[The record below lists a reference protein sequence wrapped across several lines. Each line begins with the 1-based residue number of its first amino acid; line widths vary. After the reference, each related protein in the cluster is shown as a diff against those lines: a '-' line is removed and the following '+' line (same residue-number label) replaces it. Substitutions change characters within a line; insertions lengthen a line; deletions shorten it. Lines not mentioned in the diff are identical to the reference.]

1 MPVGLGREITA
12 SMNEAPSVEVAL
24 MPPNSPFA
32 GVIARIA
39 GGLGAAFVRPDLV
52 VSSDIAVRILVVDLT
67 RITSP
72 ARLNNRCIVISD
84 DTAFTAWDVI
94 PPDEVEARLPRA
106 LRNLVDMELLRV
118 RADGERETIAVL
130 NQIGYALSAITDRTQ
145 LLDELLT
152 HSRRAVR
159 ADGASIYLIDDAAVG
174 SDATLGGARVA
185 RTMRFAA
192 AQNDT
197 VPFFPPRTTIPVDDS
212 SLVGFV
218 AHRALPMNVADVR
231 HLPRDVPYKPS
242 GTFDAAT
249 GYETRSA
256 MLVPLMDRDGR
267 VIGVLLFVNHKGVAG
282 IPLASFDRVTQFSE
296 RHVALARS
304 IASQAAVALE
314 NYRLYRE
321 ITTLFDGFVEAAV
334 TAIEAR
340 DPSTGGHSHRVA
352 QLTELLARN
361 ISDAED
367 PPFSAIRFSVRELT
381 ELHYAAI
388 LHDFGKVG
396 VREEVLLK
404 AARLYPWELAQIEQR
419 FRVAALQAQL
429 EAIREH
435 TVAAQHP
442 ARMTQLQE
450 DLTLVRRLNR
460 LGRVGENESTAIR
473 AVAERWRLSETEP
486 VLHPR
491 EVRRLCIPLGTLDPE
506 ERLEIERHVEHTY
519 RFLRVIPW
527 TRELRN
533 VPSLAYAH
541 HEKLDGTGYPR
552 RLRGEAIPYGARLMT
567 IADIFDALTAGDR
580 PYKGAMSPEK
590 AVQILRGEAAAGK
603 VMAEAVE
610 LLNAQ
615 RLWTQIIDPSA

>member
-1 MPVGLGREITA
+1 MRGMGRDITA
-12 SMNEAPSVEVAL
+12 SINEAPTVEIAL
-24 MPPNSPFA
+24 LPANSPFA
-32 GVIARIA
+32 GTVARIA
-39 GGLGAAFVRPDLV
+39 EGLGAAFVRAESAPSPEV
-52 VSSDIAVRILVVDLT
+52 PTRVLVVDLT

-72 ARLNNRCIVISD
+72 ARLNNRCVVISD
-84 DTAFTAWDVI
+84 DTGFTAWDIV
-94 PPDEVEARLPRA
+94 PPDEVESRLPRT
-106 LRNLVDMELLRV
+106 LRNLVDIELLRT
-118 RADGERETIAVL
+118 RAEGERETIAVL
-130 NQIGYALSAITDRTQ
+130 NQIGYALSAITDRTR

-152 HSRRAVR
+152 HSRRAVK
-159 ADGASIYLIDDAAVG
+159 ADGASIYLIDEAAVG
-174 SDATLGGARVA
+174 ADATLGGARVG
-185 RTMRFAA
+185 RTIRFAA

-197 VPFFPPRTTIPVDDS
+197 VPFFPPRAVLPVDDG

-218 AHRALPMNVADVR
+218 ANRALPMNIPDVR
-231 HLPRDVPYKPS
+231 RLPREVPYRPTGS
-242 GTFDAAT
+242 FDEAT
-249 GYETRSA
+249 GYQTRSV

-267 VIGVLLFVNHKGVAG
+267 VIGVLLFVNHKPVAG
-282 IPLASFDRVTQFSE
+282 IPLASFDRVGVFTD
-296 RHVALARS
+296 RHLALARS
-304 IASQAAVALE
+304 VASQAAVALE

-352 QLTELLARN
+352 QLTELMARE
-361 ISDAED
+361 ISDSTER
-367 PPFSAIRFSVRELT
+367 PFSQVRFSQRELT

-429 EAIREH
+429 EAIRDN
-435 TVAAQHP
+435 VSGLLP
-442 ARMTQLQE
+442 ARLTQLQE

-460 LGRVGENESTAIR
+460 LGRVGETEAA
-473 AVAERWRLSETEP
+473 AVRGVSERWRLSETEP

-533 VPSLAYAH
+533 VPTLAYAH

-567 IADIFDALTAGDR
+567 VADIFDALTAGDR
-580 PYKGAMSPEK
+580 PYKGALSAEK
-590 AVQILRGEAAAGK
+590 AVQILRAEAAAGK
-603 VMAEAVE
+603 VMPDVVE
-610 LLNAQ
+610 LLNAK
-615 RLWTQIIDPSA
+615 RLWQQVIEPGG

>member
-1 MPVGLGREITA
+1 MARGDTTA
-12 SMNEAPSVEVAL
+12 SLNEAPSVEVAL
-24 MPPNSPFA
+24 MPANSPYA
-32 GVIARIA
+32 GIVARIA
-39 GGLGAAFVRPDLV
+39 AGLGAAFVRPDLMP
-52 VSSDIAVRILVVDLT
+52 SSEAVVRILIVDLT

-94 PPDEVEARLPRA
+94 PPDEVEPRLPRA
-106 LRNLVDMELLRV
+106 LRNLVDTELLRA
-118 RADGERETIAVL
+118 REEGERETIAVL

-152 HSRRAVR
+152 HSRRALR
-159 ADGASIYLIDDAAVG
+159 ADGASIYLIDDTAVG
-174 SDATLGGARVA
+174 ADATLGGARAA
-185 RTMRFAA
+185 RMMRFAA

-218 AHRALPMNVADVR
+218 AHRALPMNVPDVR
-231 HLPRDVPYKPS
+231 MLPRDVPYRPN
-242 GTFDAAT
+242 GTFDDAT

-256 MLVPLMDRDGR
+256 LLVPLMDRDGR
-267 VIGVLLFVNHKGVAG
+267 VIAVLLFVNHKSVAG
-282 IPLASFDRVTQFSE
+282 IPLASFDRVTQFTD

-304 IASQAAVALE
+304 IASQATVALE

-352 QLTELLARN
+352 QLTELLARHV
-361 ISDAED
+361 SDSEEG
-367 PPFSAIRFSVRELT
+367 PFASVRFSQRELR

-388 LHDFGKVG
+388 LHDFGKVA

-429 EAIREH
+429 EALREH
-435 TVAAQHP
+435 ADPSSPP
-442 ARMTQLQE
+442 ARLAQLHD

-460 LGRVGENESTAIR
+460 LNRVGETESHAIR
-473 AVAERWRLSETEP
+473 AVAERWRLSEAEP
-486 VLHPR
+486 VLYPR
-491 EVRRLCIPLGTLDPE
+491 EVRRLCIPMGTLDPE
-506 ERLEIERHVEHTY
+506 ERLEIERHVDHTY

-541 HEKLDGTGYPR
+541 HEKVDGSGYPR
-552 RLRGEAIPYGARLMT
+552 RLRGDAIPYGARLMT

-590 AVQILRGEAAAGK
+590 ALQILRAEAAAGK
-603 VMAEAVE
+603 VMGDVVE
-610 LLNAQ
+610 MLAAR
-615 RLWTQIIDPSA
+615 RLWTSVVDPNM

>member
-1 MPVGLGREITA
+1 MATSRDITQ
-12 SMNEAPSVEVAL
+12 SFNDAPRVEVVL
-24 MPPNSPFA
+24 MPANSPFN
-32 GVIARIA
+32 GVVARITSQ
-39 GGLGAAFVRPDLV
+39 LGALLVRGDQV
-52 VSSDIAVRILVVDLT
+52 MSSDIATRIHVVDLT
-67 RITSP
+67 RITTP
-72 ARLNNRCIVISD
+72 ARLNTRCLVISD
-84 DTAFTAWDVI
+84 DNNFTAFDVI
-94 PPDEVEARLPRA
+94 PPDEVERRMPRSM
-106 LRNLVDMELLRV
+106 RNLIEHELLRV
-118 RADGERETIAVL
+118 RAEGEREIIAVL
-130 NQIGYALSAITDRTQ
+130 NQIGYALSAITERSR

-159 ADGASIYLIDDAAVG
+159 ADGASIYLTDEPAIGAEG
-174 SDATLGGARVA
+174 TLGGARVG
-185 RTMRFAA
+185 RTMRFSA

-197 VPFFPPRTTIPVDDS
+197 VPFFPPRSTIPVDDT

-218 AHRALPMNVADVR
+218 ANRALPMNIPDVR
-231 HLPRDVPYKPS
+231 ALPRDVPYRPS
-242 GTFDAAT
+242 GTFDEAT
-249 GYETRSA
+249 GYETRSV

-267 VIGVLLFVNHKGVAG
+267 VIGVLLFVNHKQAPG
-282 IPLASFDRVTQFSE
+282 IPLATFDRVTAFSE
-296 RHVALARS
+296 RHLALARS
-304 IASQAAVALE
+304 VASQAAVALE

-352 QLTELLARN
+352 QLTEMMAREV
-361 ISDAED
+361 SDSDEAAFQAVH
-367 PPFSAIRFSVRELT
+367 FSQRELT

-429 EAIREH
+429 EAIREN
-435 TVAAQHP
+435 TGGSMLP
-442 ARMTQLQE
+442 GRMGQLSD

-460 LGRVGENESTAIR
+460 LGRVGDPEAAAIR
-473 AVAERWRLSETEP
+473 QVADRWRLSETEP

-491 EVRRLCIPLGTLDPE
+491 EVRRLCIPIGTLDPE

-533 VPSLAYAH
+533 VPTLAYAH
-541 HEKLDGTGYPR
+541 HEKIDGTGYPR
-552 RLRGEAIPYGARLMT
+552 RLKGEAIPYGARLMA

-590 AVQILRGEAAAGK
+590 ALQILRVEASGGK
-603 VMAEAVE
+603 VMSEAVE
-610 LLNAQ
+610 LLAAR
-615 RLWTQIIDPSA
+615 RLWLNVTEPNQ

>member
-1 MPVGLGREITA
+1 MLGRETTA
-12 SMNEAPSVEVAL
+12 SMNDAPNVEVAL
-24 MPPNSPFA
+24 MPANSPF
-32 GVIARIA
+32 GGLVARIA
-39 GGLGAAFVRPDLV
+39 AGLGAVMVRPDLV
-52 VSSDIAVRILVVDLT
+52 LSAETTVRVVIVDLT
-67 RITSP
+67 RVTTP
-72 ARLNNRCIVISD
+72 ARLNHRCIVISD

-94 PPDEVEARLPRA
+94 PPDEVEARLARA
-106 LRNLVDMELLRV
+106 MRNLVETELLRA
-118 RADGERETIAVL
+118 RAEGERETITVL
-130 NQIGYALSAITDRTQ
+130 NQIGYALSAITDRSR

-152 HSRRAVR
+152 HSRRALR
-159 ADGASIYLIDDAAVG
+159 ADGASIYLIDEAMVG
-174 SDATLGGARVA
+174 SDATLGGARVG

-192 AQNDT
+192 AQNDS
-197 VPFFPPRTTIPVDDS
+197 VPFFPPRATIPVDDA

-218 AHRALPMNVADVR
+218 ANRALPMNIADVR
-231 HLPRDVPYKPS
+231 ALPTDVPYKPS
-242 GTFDAAT
+242 GTFDKTT
-249 GYETRSA
+249 GYETRSTL
-256 MLVPLMDRDGR
+256 LVPLMDRDCR
-267 VIGVLLFVNHKGVAG
+267 VIGVLLFVNHKPVAG
-282 IPLASFDRVTQFSE
+282 IPLANFGRVSPFSE
-296 RHVALARS
+296 RHLALARS
-304 IASQAAVALE
+304 VASQAAVALE

-352 QLTELLARN
+352 QLTEILART
-361 ISDAED
+361 ISDADD
-367 PPFSAIRFSVRELT
+367 PPFAPVRFSQRELT
-381 ELHYAAI
+381 ELHYAAL

-429 EAIREH
+429 EAIREN
-435 TVAAQHP
+435 AAAGMLP
-442 ARMTQLQE
+442 TRLGQLQD

-460 LGRVGENESTAIR
+460 LGRVGDPEAGAIKS
-473 AVAERWRLSETEP
+473 VAERWKLSETEP

-491 EVRRLCIPLGTLDPE
+491 EVRRLCIPVGTLDPE

-533 VPSLAYAH
+533 VPTLAYAH
-541 HEKLDGTGYPR
+541 HEKIDGTGYPR

-590 AVQILRGEAAAGK
+590 AVQILRTEAAGGK
-603 VMAEAVE
+603 VMHDAVE
-610 LLNAQ
+610 LLAGR
-615 RLWTQIIDPSA
+615 RLWTQIVEPNV

>member
-1 MPVGLGREITA
+1 VTRDITQ
-12 SMNEAPSVEVAL
+12 SLNEAPSVEVVM
-24 MPPNSPFA
+24 MPANSPFSGA
-32 GVIARIA
+32 VARITA
-39 GGLGAAFVRPDLV
+39 DVGGVLVRGDQMMSNEVAA
-52 VSSDIAVRILVVDLT
+52 RIHVVDLT
-67 RITSP
+67 RITTP

-84 DTAFTAWDVI
+84 DNTFTAFDVI
-94 PPDEVEARLPRA
+94 PPDDVERRLPRA
-106 LRNLVDMELLRV
+106 LRNLVQHEVLRV
-118 RADGERETIAVL
+118 RAEGEREIIAVL
-130 NQIGYALSAITDRTQ
+130 NQIGYALSAITERSR

-159 ADGASIYLIDDAAVG
+159 ADGASIYLTDEPAVG
-174 SDATLGGARVA
+174 GEGTLGGALA
-185 RTMRFAA
+185 GRTMRFAA

-197 VPFFPPRTTIPVDDS
+197 VPFFPPRSTIPVDDT

-218 AHRALPMNVADVR
+218 ANRALPMNIPDVR
-231 HLPRDVPYKPS
+231 ALPRDVPYRPS
-242 GTFDAAT
+242 GTFDETT

-267 VIGVLLFVNHKGVAG
+267 VIGVLLFVNHKQAPG
-282 IPLASFDRVTQFSE
+282 IPLATFDRVTAFSD
-296 RHVALARS
+296 RHLALARS
-304 IASQAAVALE
+304 VASQAAVALE

-340 DPSTGGHSHRVA
+340 DPSTGGHSYRVA
-352 QLTELLARN
+352 QLTQMMARE
-361 ISDAED
+361 ISESDE
-367 PPFSAIRFSVRELT
+367 PPFRSVSFTQRELT

-396 VREEVLLK
+396 VREEVLVK

-419 FRVAALQAQL
+419 FRVAYLQAQL
-429 EAIREH
+429 EAIRENNGG
-435 TVAAQHP
+435 TMLP
-442 ARMTQLQE
+442 TRMGQLSD

-460 LGRVGENESTAIR
+460 LGRVGDAETLAIKQ
-473 AVAERWRLSETEP
+473 VAERWRLSETEP

-491 EVRRLCIPLGTLDPE
+491 EVRRLCIPIGTLDPE

-533 VPSLAYAH
+533 VPTLAYAH
-541 HEKLDGTGYPR
+541 HEKIDGTGYPR
-552 RLRGEAIPYGARLMT
+552 RLKGEAIPYGARLMT
-567 IADIFDALTAGDR
+567 ISDIFDALTAGDR

-590 AVQILRGEAAAGK
+590 AVQILRGEAGAGK

-610 LLNAQ
+610 LLAAK
-615 RLWTQIIDPSA
+615 RLWLNVNEPNL

>member
-1 MPVGLGREITA
+1 MRGARDITA
-12 SMNEAPSVEVAL
+12 SMNEAPSVEIAL
-24 MPPNSPFA
+24 MPADSPFA
-32 GVIARIA
+32 ATVARIA
-39 GGLGAAFVRPDLV
+39 TGLGAMLVRHDAMPSAEV
-52 VSSDIAVRILVVDLT
+52 PVRILVVDLT

-72 ARLNNRCIVISD
+72 ARLNNRCVVISD
-84 DTAFTAWDVI
+84 DPSFTAWDVI
-94 PPDEVEARLPRA
+94 PPDEVEARLPRSV
-106 LRNLVDMELLRV
+106 RNLVDCELLRA
-118 RADGERETIAVL
+118 RAEGERETIAVL
-130 NQIGYALSAITDRTQ
+130 NQIGYALSAITDRTR

-152 HSRRAVR
+152 HSRRAVK
-159 ADGASIYLIDDAAVG
+159 ADGASIYLIDEAAVG
-174 SDATLGGARVA
+174 ADATLGGARVG
-185 RTMRFAA
+185 RTIRFAA

-197 VPFFPPRTTIPVDDS
+197 VPFFPPRAVLPVDDA

-218 AHRALPMNVADVR
+218 ANRALPMNIPDVR
-231 HLPRDVPYKPS
+231 KLPREVPYRPS
-242 GTFDAAT
+242 GAFDEAT
-249 GYETRSA
+249 GYQTRSV

-267 VIGVLLFVNHKGVAG
+267 VIGVLLFVNHKPVAG
-282 IPLASFDRVTQFSE
+282 IPLASFDRIGVFTD
-296 RHVALARS
+296 RHLALARS
-304 IASQAAVALE
+304 VASQVAVALE

-321 ITTLFDGFVEAAV
+321 ITMLFDGFVEAAV

-352 QLTELLARN
+352 QLTELLAREIN
-361 ISDAED
+361 DSDEK
-367 PPFSAIRFSVRELT
+367 PFAAVRFSQRELT

-429 EAIREH
+429 EAIKEH
-435 TVAAQHP
+435 SVP
-442 ARMTQLQE
+442 GMLPGRLSQLHD

-460 LGRVGENESTAIR
+460 LGRVGDNESA
-473 AVAERWRLSETEP
+473 AVRGVADRWRLSETEP

-533 VPSLAYAH
+533 VPTLAYAH
-541 HEKLDGTGYPR
+541 HEKLDGSGYPR

-567 IADIFDALTAGDR
+567 VADIFDALTAGDR
-580 PYKGAMSPEK
+580 PYKGALSPEK
-590 AVQILRGEAAAGK
+590 AVQILRAESASGK
-603 VMAEAVE
+603 VMADVVE
-610 LLNAQ
+610 LLNAK
-615 RLWTQIIDPSA
+615 RLWQQVVEPGS

>member
-1 MPVGLGREITA
+1 MPGIGRDITVNT
-12 SMNEAPSVEVAL
+12 SEAPTVEVTL

-32 GVIARIA
+32 ATIGRIA
-39 GGLGAAFVRPDLV
+39 LELGAVLVRPDCV
-52 VSSDIAVRILVVDLT
+52 MSPEIAVRIVVVDLT
-67 RITSP
+67 RITTP

-84 DTAFTAWDVI
+84 DAGFTAWDVI
-94 PPDEVEARLPRA
+94 PPDEVSARLPRA
-106 LRNLVDMELLRV
+106 LRNLVDIEILRT
-118 RADGERETIAVL
+118 RAEGERETIAVL
-130 NQIGYALSAITDRTQ
+130 NQIGYALSAITDRTR

-152 HSRRAVR
+152 HSRRALR
-159 ADGASIYLIDDAAVG
+159 ADGASIYLIDESAAG
-174 SDATLGGARVA
+174 SDATLGGARVG
-185 RTMRFAA
+185 RTIRFSA

-197 VPFFPPRTTIPVDDS
+197 VPFFPPRAVLPVDDS

-218 AHRALPMNVADVR
+218 ANRALPMNIPDIRA
-231 HLPRDVPYKPS
+231 LPKEVPYRPS
-242 GTFDAAT
+242 GAFDRAT
-249 GYETRSA
+249 GYQTRSV

-267 VIGVLLFVNHKGVAG
+267 VIGVLLFVNHKPVSG
-282 IPLASFDRVTQFSE
+282 IPLATFDRVSAFSD
-296 RHVALARS
+296 RHLALARS
-304 IASQAAVALE
+304 VASQAAVALE

-321 ITTLFDGFVEAAV
+321 ITTLFDGFVEASV

-352 QLTELLARN
+352 QLTELLARDV
-361 ISDAED
+361 SDSTEKSFAHV
-367 PPFSAIRFSVRELT
+367 RFTARELT
-381 ELHYAAI
+381 ELHYAAM

-419 FRVAALQAQL
+419 FRVASLQAQL
-429 EAIREH
+429 EAIKEH
-435 TVAAQHP
+435 SP
-442 ARMTQLQE
+442 PDMLPGRLSQLQE

-460 LGRVGENESTAIR
+460 LGRVGDPEGVAIR
-473 AVAERWRLSETEP
+473 AVAERWRLSDAEP
-486 VLHPR
+486 VLHAR
-491 EVRRLCIPLGTLDPE
+491 EVRRLCIPHGTLDPE

-533 VPSLAYAH
+533 VPTLAYAH

-590 AVQILRGEAAAGK
+590 AITILRTEASAGK
-603 VMAEAVE
+603 VMSEAVE
-610 LLNAQ
+610 LLNTR
-615 RLWTQIIDPSA
+615 RLWTQIVEPGS

>member
-1 MPVGLGREITA
+1 MPPPRDITQSFNDSPA
-12 SMNEAPSVEVAL
+12 VEVVLVPA
-24 MPPNSPFA
+24 NSPFNA
-32 GVIARIA
+32 LVARITTEV
-39 GGLGAAFVRPDLV
+39 GGVLVRGEQPMTSDVAA
-52 VSSDIAVRILVVDLT
+52 RIHVVDLT
-67 RITSP
+67 RITTP
-72 ARLNNRCIVISD
+72 ARLNSRCIVISD
-84 DTAFTAWDVI
+84 DNAFTAFDVI
-94 PPDEVEARLPRA
+94 PPDEVERRLPRA
-106 LRNLVDMELLRV
+106 MRNLVQHELLRV
-118 RADGERETIAVL
+118 RAEGDREIIAVL
-130 NQIGYALSAITDRTQ
+130 NQIGYALSAITERSR

-159 ADGASIYLIDDAAVG
+159 ADGASIYLADEPAVG
-174 SDATLGGARVA
+174 SEGTLGGSRAG
-185 RTMRFAA
+185 RTMRFSA

-197 VPFFPPRTTIPVDDS
+197 VPFFPPRSTIPVDDT

-218 AHRALPMNVADVR
+218 ANRALPMNIPDVR
-231 HLPRDVPYKPS
+231 ALPKDVPYRPS
-242 GTFDAAT
+242 GTFDEST

-267 VIGVLLFVNHKGVAG
+267 VIGVLLFVNHKQAPG
-282 IPLASFDRVTQFSE
+282 IPLASFERVTAFSE
-296 RHVALARS
+296 RHLALARS
-304 IASQAAVALE
+304 VASQAAVALE

-352 QLTELLARN
+352 QLTEMMAREVSESN
-361 ISDAED
+361 EAA
-367 PPFSAIRFSVRELT
+367 FANVTFTQRELT
-381 ELHYAAI
+381 EIHYAAI

-429 EAIREH
+429 EAIREN
-435 TVAAQHP
+435 TGGSMLP
-442 ARMTQLQE
+442 GRMGQLAD

-460 LGRVGENESTAIR
+460 LGRVGDPETVAIKQ
-473 AVAERWRLSETEP
+473 VADRWRLSEAEP

-491 EVRRLCIPLGTLDPE
+491 EVRRLCIQIGTLDPE

-533 VPSLAYAH
+533 VPTLAYAH
-541 HEKLDGTGYPR
+541 HEKLDGSGYPR
-552 RLRGEAIPYGARLMT
+552 RLKGEAIPYGARLMA

-590 AVQILRGEAAAGK
+590 SMQILRAEAAAGK
-603 VMAEAVE
+603 LMTDAVE
-610 LLNAQ
+610 LLAAK
-615 RLWTQIIDPSA
+615 RLWLNVTEPNQ

>member
-1 MPVGLGREITA
+1 MPSPRDITQ
-12 SMNEAPSVEVAL
+12 SFNESPVVEVVLVPA
-24 MPPNSPFA
+24 NSPFNA
-32 GVIARIA
+32 LVARIA
-39 GGLGAAFVRPDLV
+39 GEVGGVLVRGEQPMTSDVAA
-52 VSSDIAVRILVVDLT
+52 RIHVVDLT
-67 RITSP
+67 RITTP
-72 ARLNNRCIVISD
+72 ARLNSRCIVIAD
-84 DTAFTAWDVI
+84 DNAFTAFDVI
-94 PPDEVEARLPRA
+94 PPDEVERRLPRA
-106 LRNLVDMELLRV
+106 MCNLVQHELLRV
-118 RADGERETIAVL
+118 RAEGDREIIAVL
-130 NQIGYALSAITDRTQ
+130 NQIGYALSAITERSR

-159 ADGASIYLIDDAAVG
+159 ADGASIYLADEPAVCSEG
-174 SDATLGGARVA
+174 TLGGSRAV
-185 RTMRFAA
+185 RTMRFSA

-197 VPFFPPRTTIPVDDS
+197 VPFFPPRSTIPVDDT

-218 AHRALPMNVADVR
+218 ANRALPMNIPDVR
-231 HLPRDVPYKPS
+231 ALPKDVPYRPS
-242 GTFDAAT
+242 GTFDEST

-267 VIGVLLFVNHKGVAG
+267 VIGVLLFVNHKQAPG
-282 IPLASFDRVTQFSE
+282 IPLASFERVTAFSE
-296 RHVALARS
+296 RHLALARS
-304 IASQAAVALE
+304 VASQAAVALE

-352 QLTELLARN
+352 QLTEMMAREVSESN
-361 ISDAED
+361 EAA
-367 PPFSAIRFSVRELT
+367 FANVTFTRRELT
-381 ELHYAAI
+381 EIHYAAI

-419 FRVAALQAQL
+419 FRVAALKAQL
-429 EAIREH
+429 EAIRENTGGSMLPGH
-435 TVAAQHP
+435 
-442 ARMTQLQE
+442 MGQLVD

-460 LGRVGENESTAIR
+460 LGRVGDPETAAIKQ
-473 AVAERWRLSETEP
+473 VAARWRLSEAEP

-491 EVRRLCIPLGTLDPE
+491 EVRRLCIPIGTLDPE

-533 VPSLAYAH
+533 VPTLAYAH
-541 HEKLDGTGYPR
+541 HEKLDGSGYPR
-552 RLRGEAIPYGARLMT
+552 RLKGEAIPYGARLMA
-567 IADIFDALTAGDR
+567 IADIVDALTAGDR

-590 AVQILRGEAAAGK
+590 SMQILRAEAAAGK
-603 VMAEAVE
+603 LMSDAVE
-610 LLNAQ
+610 LLAAK
-615 RLWTQIIDPSA
+615 RLWLNITEPNQ

>member
-1 MPVGLGREITA
+1 MPTPRDITQ
-12 SMNEAPSVEVAL
+12 SFNESPAVEVVLVPA
-24 MPPNSPFA
+24 NSPFN
-32 GVIARIA
+32 GVVARMTAEVGGVLVRGEQAMTSDVVARIH
-39 GGLGAAFVRPDLV
+39 
-52 VSSDIAVRILVVDLT
+52 VVDLT
-67 RITSP
+67 RITTP

-84 DTAFTAWDVI
+84 DNAFTAFDVI
-94 PPDEVEARLPRA
+94 PPEDVERRLPRA
-106 LRNLVDMELLRV
+106 LRNLVQHELLRV
-118 RADGERETIAVL
+118 RAEGEREIIAVL
-130 NQIGYALSAITDRTQ
+130 NQIGYALSAITERSR

-159 ADGASIYLIDDAAVG
+159 ADGASIYLTDEPAVG
-174 SDATLGGARVA
+174 AEGTLGGARA
-185 RTMRFAA
+185 GRTMRFSA

-197 VPFFPPRTTIPVDDS
+197 VPFFPPRSTIPVDDT

-218 AHRALPMNVADVR
+218 ANRALPMNIPDVR
-231 HLPRDVPYKPS
+231 ALPHDVPYRPS
-242 GTFDAAT
+242 GTFDEAT

-267 VIGVLLFVNHKGVAG
+267 VIGVLLFVNHKQAPG
-282 IPLASFDRVTQFSE
+282 IPLASFERVTAFSE
-296 RHVALARS
+296 RHLALARS
-304 IASQAAVALE
+304 VASQAAVALE

-352 QLTELLARN
+352 QLTEMMAREV
-361 ISDAED
+361 SESTEA
-367 PPFSAIRFSVRELT
+367 PFANVNFTQRELT

-429 EAIREH
+429 EAIREN
-435 TVAAQHP
+435 TGGSMLP
-442 ARMTQLQE
+442 GRMGQLSD

-460 LGRVGENESTAIR
+460 LGRVGDAETGAIR
-473 AVAERWRLSETEP
+473 QVAERWRLSETEP

-491 EVRRLCIPLGTLDPE
+491 EVRRLCIPIGTLDPE

-533 VPSLAYAH
+533 VPTLAYAH
-541 HEKLDGTGYPR
+541 HEKIDGTGYPR
-552 RLRGEAIPYGARLMT
+552 RLKGEAIPYGARLMA

-590 AVQILRGEAAAGK
+590 SLQILRAEAASGK
-603 VMAEAVE
+603 LMPDVVE
-610 LLNAQ
+610 LLAAK
-615 RLWTQIIDPSA
+615 RLWLNVTEPNQ